1 MLQVLSTGMLKNT
14 EIKQSILLADKKS
27 QYDELAKRI
36 LGSKM
41 VIAHL
46 LSNMLEEFRGIPVDE
61 IISLIEGEPYVGI
74 VPVEPGFTNA
84 MSVSGERLI
93 GFNTE
98 NTEINEGMCRFDIVF
113 YIRRKTGLQKMI
125 LNIEAQMSEPKE
137 YPLINRGIF
146 YCCRLVSSQKERNF
160 SNMNYDD
167 LLPVTSIWIVMNSK
181 ENCLSHVQLK
191 EDILFGTKSWDG
203 LYDAINLYMI
213 GLGRNV
219 PEKEERKTLHRFLG
233 TLFSETMSKEDK
245 LKILETEFGIT
256 MNEKM
261 RGEVS
266 QMCNLSEYF
275 IQRGIEQGI
284 ERGIEQGIERGIE
297 QGIAIEKKRTKDL
310 LAEKDALI
318 NQMKDQLSELKNM
331 QL

>member
-1 MLQVLSTGMLKNT
+1 
-14 EIKQSILLADKKS
+14 
-27 QYDELAKRI
+27 
-36 LGSKM
+36 
-41 VIAHL
+41 
-46 LSNMLEEFRGIPVDE
+46 
-61 IISLIEGEPYVGI
+61 
-74 VPVEPGFTNA
+74 
-84 MSVSGERLI
+84 
-93 GFNTE
+93 
-98 NTEINEGMCRFDIVF
+98 
-113 YIRRKTGLQKMI
+113 
-125 LNIEAQMSEPKE
+125 
-137 YPLINRGIF
+137 
-146 YCCRLVSSQKERNF
+146 
-160 SNMNYDD
+160 
-167 LLPVTSIWIVMNSK
+167 MNSK